1 MTYDWDA
8 SVTAEQEK
16 KESQGPRFPFFVLIC
31 IYAPILVKGT
41 AKEGDFT
48 LAGDLHKN
56 RLALG
61 TPDLYPHVIHPVS
74 TRGLGS
80 VKLI

>member
-1 MTYDWDA
+1 MLQYL
-8 SVTAEQEK
+8 S
-16 KESQGPRFPFFVLIC
+16 R
-31 IYAPILVKGT
+31 GT

-61 TPDLYPHVIHPVS
+61 TPDLYPHVIHTVS